1 MTSTTK
7 LYGIQKGLVRK
18 LSLFDKTKHQVPQT
32 YHDSTNA
39 FVGKIGSEA
48 IESHASFLLDQLR
61 THYQLKRKAYT
72 YSRSLGTV
80 CVQTPQ
86 VDFTV
91 LIALNRTNPKEYL
104 QTTEINA
111 FKIDPLE
118 ADPTLTQ
125 IFDPYCNE
133 ITLASAEVISIED
146 KIDAIET
153 IDELSSALEYP
164 SDASYC
170 TLKFQTIN
178 LQITIQPEYLHLQ
191 PLIPKGLCDFL
202 RNANEAIT
210 LLSKADIKLS
220 LFEH

>member
-1 MTSTTK
+1 MTSATT

-32 YHDSTNA
+32 YNDTTNA
-39 FVGKIGSEA
+39 FVVKIGCEA
-48 IESHASFLLDQLR
+48 IESHASDLLDQLR
-61 THYQLKRKAYT
+61 TYFKLKRKAYT
-72 YSRSLGTV
+72 YSRSPGEV
-80 CVQTPQ
+80 FVQTPQ

-91 LIALNRTNPKEYL
+91 MIALNQSNPKEYL
-104 QTTEINA
+104 LTTEINA

-118 ADPTLTQ
+118 ADPALTQ

-133 ITLASAEVISIED
+133 ITVTSAEAISIED

-153 IDELSSALEYP
+153 IEELSSALNYP

-178 LQITIQPEYLHLQ
+178 LQITIQPESLNLQ
-191 PLIPKGLCDFL
+191 PLIPKSLNDFL
-202 RNANEAIT
+202 SNANEAIN
-210 LLSKADIKLS
+210 LLSKADFKLS